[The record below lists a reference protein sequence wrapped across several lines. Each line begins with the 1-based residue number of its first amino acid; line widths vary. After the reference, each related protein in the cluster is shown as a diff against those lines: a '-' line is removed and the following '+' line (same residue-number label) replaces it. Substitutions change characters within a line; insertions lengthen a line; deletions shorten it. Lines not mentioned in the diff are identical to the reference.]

1 MRNQIAFTLLSGL
14 LVVCSLGGECYTDI
28 YGGSTA
34 ARFTTTLS
42 GSAEVPPVVS
52 DGTGTG
58 TFELSADESSLSYN
72 ITARGLSGP
81 VTGAHFH
88 FSATGPAGSGG
99 VLFEI
104 TDSVEEINGEITLE
118 GTWPVTAEDV
128 VNLRIDYIYVNLHTE
143 ANPGGEIRGNI
154 TPVD

>member
-1 MRNQIAFTLLSGL
+1 MKRKKTLSLLSTLLVAGSM
-14 LVVCSLGGECYTDI
+14 GGECFTAI
-28 YGGSTA
+28 YGGSTS

-42 GSAEVPPVVS
+42 GNAEVPPVDS
-52 DGTGTG
+52 NGTGSG

-81 VTGAHFH
+81 VTAAHFH
-88 FSATGPAGSGG
+88 FSATGAAGSGG

-104 TDSVEEINGEITLE
+104 TDSIEEINGEITLE

-128 VNLRIDYIYVNLHTE
+128 VNLRINYVYVNLHTE
-143 ANPGGEIRGNI
+143 ANPDGEIRGNV
-154 TPVD
+154 TPID

>member
-1 MRNQIAFTLLSGL
+1 MRNQFALTLLSAL
-14 LVVCSLGGECYTDI
+14 LVAGSMGGECYTDI
-28 YGGSTA
+28 YGGSTS

-42 GSAEVPPVVS
+42 GNAEVPPVDS
-52 DGTGTG
+52 NGTGTG

-81 VTGAHFH
+81 VTTAHFH
-88 FSATGPAGSGG
+88 FSATGAAGSGG

-104 TDSVEEINGEITLE
+104 TDSIEEINGEITLE

-128 VNLRIDYIYVNLHTE
+128 VNLRINYVYVNLHTE
-143 ANPGGEIRGNI
+143 ANPGGEIRGNV
-154 TPVD
+154 TPID